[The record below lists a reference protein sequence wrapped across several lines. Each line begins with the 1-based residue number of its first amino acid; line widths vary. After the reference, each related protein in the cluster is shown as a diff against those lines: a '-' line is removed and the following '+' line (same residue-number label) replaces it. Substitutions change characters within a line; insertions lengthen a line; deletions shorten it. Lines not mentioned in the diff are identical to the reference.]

1 MTNKREIPATTEV
14 HTSHVPALVMLAAM
28 GWEIL
33 PQAKCESLRGR
44 TSRVLLESV
53 LTEQLLKINR
63 FTYRGKE
70 YEFDASDA
78 ADAIRQ
84 LRPDPTVQRGL
95 VGTNQMLH
103 ERLVL
108 GATISKT
115 VDGDKKSYT
124 MRFIDWDNPE
134 NNLFQATP
142 EFSVDRN
149 DGKVDPKDEKTVR
162 RPDGTC
168 TSRCDIVL
176 LVNGIPFG
184 VIENKA
190 PGVEVMKG
198 VRQLLSYQ
206 SPAAIAPLFHTV
218 QLLIASNKN
227 DVLYAAVGSGR
238 KFWLKWREHH
248 DEAAIGELVNR
259 PLPADRQAALFS
271 GNFSQARKYHE
282 ELRASGAV
290 AVTEQ
295 DRVLHAL
302 CRKDRILELAR
313 TFSLFDDGKRKI
325 ARHQQFFVV
334 KAVIE
339 RMKQRDSEGR
349 RKGGVVWHTQ
359 GSGKSLTMVMLGKA
373 LALDKEFEN
382 PRLII
387 VTDRTDLDAQIKQTF
402 QNCDRQV
409 KQAGTSTEL
418 LELIKGKTTDVITT
432 VINKFE
438 KAMERAGGFRDAD
451 SNIVVLVDESH
462 RTQYGSI
469 ATNMHRLL
477 PKACYV
483 GFTGTPV
490 LSKDKP
496 TIPRFGGIIRPTYTI
511 DEAVKDK
518 AIVPLIYEGRFV
530 AQRAQREA
538 IDAWFEKVSAGLS
551 PRQASDLKAKYSR
564 INILGRTDPA
574 IYAKAFDIS
583 EHFHRVWKGS
593 GFKGQV
599 VAPTKAAA
607 IRMKEIFD
615 ELGQIT
621 SEVIISGPNAR
632 DAEDEIEEDGDREGG
647 DVVKTFWRQMM
658 KKYGDQAA
666 YNREIIKDFK
676 SSAGPDVIIVVSK
689 LLTGFDCDRN
699 VALYICK
706 HLENHNLLQ
715 AIARVNRNCE
725 LPMPGGSLDDD
736 GDPVMLQKQYGYI
749 YDYEGLLVELNDAM
763 KTYRALQ
770 GFDADDVRDVVKP
783 IKEII
788 KDLPAAHRD
797 LLDLFEPVL
806 NKLDHEQMEQRLRD
820 DEVRKEFSVR
830 LARFARLLEQAMGSQ
845 KAYEYITDE
854 EMDGFKRDWRR
865 FADLRRSAALRYQD
879 AIDMREYEP
888 RILQLLND
896 NVAAEPAKMI
906 IEPVDLSVKG
916 AVEEAVARFGS
927 GGQDGAKESS
937 RARADRIERTAK
949 RYIRDR
955 LEEYDPALAQKFSE
969 MIEEALKAYEQKRL
983 SDQQL
988 AETLA
993 KITQD
998 MVEGRRD
1005 EALPEAVRTD
1015 VDAAAFYGLIVP
1027 YVAELKGSGQEANKL
1042 SAEIAVKVKE
1052 LLLAHRIV
1060 RFWANEEALNR
1071 FKGALDDY
1079 FFDDVGRKMGIKIPV
1094 HKLDELQDALIKLS
1108 QFRFPDA

>member
-14 HTSHVPALVMLAAM
+14 HTSHLPALVMLAAM

-33 PQAKCESLRGR
+33 PQAECESLRGR

-53 LTEQLLKINR
+53 LTDQLLKINR

-70 YEFDASDA
+70 YAFDASDA

-149 DGKVDPKDEKTVR
+149 DGK
-162 RPDGTC
+162 G

-190 PGVEVMKG
+190 SGIEIMKG
-198 VRQLLSYQ
+198 VRQLISYQ

-218 QLLIASNKN
+218 QLLLAMKGNEA
-227 DVLYAAVGSGR
+227 LYAAVGSGR

-248 DEAAIGELVNR
+248 DDAAIGGLINR
-259 PLPADRQAALFS
+259 PLSEVQLKNLFT
-271 GNFSQARKYHE
+271 GDFAGARKTYDQ
-282 ELRASGAV
+282 LRAAGVV

-302 CRKDRILELAR
+302 CRKERIMELAR

-325 ARHQQFFVV
+325 ARHQQFFGV

-339 RMKQRDSEGR
+339 QMKQRDSEGR

-373 LALDKEFEN
+373 LALDREFEN

-387 VTDRTDLDAQIKQTF
+387 VTDRTELDVQIKQTF
-402 QNCDRQV
+402 QNCDRLV
-409 KQAGTSTEL
+409 RHAGTGAEL
-418 LELIKGKTTDVITT
+418 LAMVKEKTTDVITT

-438 KAMERAGGFRDAD
+438 TAVERSAGFKDED
-451 SNIVVLVDESH
+451 PNIIVLVDESH
-462 RTQYGSI
+462 RTQHGAL
-469 ATNMHRLL
+469 ATNMRRLL
-477 PKACYV
+477 TKACYV

-490 LSKDKP
+490 LSKEKP
-496 TIPRFGGIIRPTYTI
+496 TIGRFGGIIRPTYTI
-511 DEAVKDK
+511 EDAVKDG

-530 AQRAQREA
+530 AQHVQKESV
-538 IDAWFEKVSAGLS
+538 DAWFEKESAGLS
-551 PRQASDLKAKYSR
+551 DKQMADLKKKYSR
-564 INILGRTDPA
+564 INILGQTGPA
-574 IYAKAFDIS
+574 IYAKARDIS
-583 EHFHRVWKGS
+583 EHYHRVWKDS

-599 VAPTKAAA
+599 VAPSKAAA

-615 ELGQIT
+615 DLGQIK
-621 SEVIISGPNAR
+621 SEVIISGPNVR
-632 DAEDEIEEDGDREGG
+632 DSGDDVEEEGVPDGS
-647 DVVKTFWRQMM
+647 DVVKVFWKQMM
-658 KKYGDQAA
+658 DKYGDETA
-666 YNREIIKDFK
+666 YNREIVKAFK
-676 SSAGPDVIIVVSK
+676 GDGGPDVVIVVSK

-699 VALYICK
+699 TALYICK
-706 HLENHNLLQ
+706 PLTEHNLLQ

-725 LPMPGGSLDDD
+725 LPMPGGGLDED
-736 GDPVMLQKQYGYI
+736 GEPVTIQKRFGYI
-749 YDYEGLLVELNDAM
+749 YDYEGLLGDLNDAM
-763 KTYRALQ
+763 NTYKALQ
-770 GFDADDVRDVVKP
+770 GFDENDLKGVVKP
-783 IKEII
+783 IKEVI
-788 KDLPAAHRD
+788 DELPAAHRR
-797 LLDLFEPVL
+797 LLDLFKPVK
-806 NKLDHEQMEQRLRD
+806 NKLDHEQMEQHLRD
-820 DEVRKEFSVR
+820 DELRKEFSDR
-830 LARFARLLEQAMGSQ
+830 LAEFARLLEQALGSE
-845 KAYEYITDE
+845 KAYDYIKAE
-854 EMDGFKRDWRR
+854 EMEKFRGDWVRLKN
-865 FADLRRSAALRYQD
+865 LRRSAALRYQD
-879 AIDMREYEP
+879 SIDMREYEP

-896 NVAAEPAKMI
+896 NVAADPAKMI
-906 IEPVDLSVKG
+906 IKPIDLSVKG
-916 AVEEAVARFGS
+916 AVEEAVAKYGVAS
-927 GGQDGAKESS
+927 GTGAGETA
-937 RARADRIERTAK
+937 RAKADRIERTAK
-949 RYIRDR
+949 KYIRDK
-955 LEEYDPALAQKFSE
+955 LEQHDPALARKFSE
-969 MIEEALKAYEQKRL
+969 MIEEALQAYAQKRL
-983 SDQQL
+983 DDQQL
-988 AETLA
+988 AEALA
-993 KITQD
+993 KITED

-1005 EALPEAVRTD
+1005 EALPDGVRTD
-1015 VDAAAFYGLIVP
+1015 ADAAAFYGLILP
-1027 YVAELKGSGQEANKL
+1027 YVAELKGAGQEANKV

-1052 LLLAHRIV
+1052 LLLSHRIV
-1060 RFWANEEALNR
+1060 RFWANDEALNR

-1094 HKLDELQDALIKLS
+1094 QKLDELQDSLLKTA
-1108 QFRFPDA
+1108 QRRFPDA